1 MANFEA
7 RIGCKS
13 GLASGAQEGFTA
25 GVPDEPTLA
34 AVGAGDAE
42 AAGEY
47 LREDGFA
54 VAKVAGK
61 AAKNRLTTAGGDCT
75 RATTTFAIGG

>member
-1 MANFEA
+1 MAIVEA
-7 RIGCKS
+7 LQIRRGERR
-13 GLASGAQEGFTA
+13 AQEGFTA
-25 GVPDEPTLA
+25 GIPDEPALA
-34 AVGAGDAE
+34 AVGAGDAA

-54 VAKVAGK
+54 EAKEAGK
-61 AAKNRLTTAGGDCT
+61 AAKNRLAIADGNYT